1 LPLLVPSELRP
12 SEDGVTVTNVGSF
25 SASFGGFKLATPL
38 ANITVAPIT
47 RNYRWW
53 TAFGVRTSRVDD
65 GLTFGTNRDAGV
77 CVHFDEKVPSR
88 MRRSGHSALT
98 VADLEELMR
107 VLGGDHDESSTTS
120 TA

>member
-1 LPLLVPSELRP
+1 
-12 SEDGVTVTNVGSF
+12 
-25 SASFGGFKLATPL
+25 
-38 ANITVAPIT
+38 
-47 RNYRWW
+47 
-53 TAFGVRTSRVDD
+53 
-65 GLTFGTNRDAGV
+65 
-77 CVHFDEKVPSR
+77 

>member
-1 LPLLVPSELRP
+1 LLVPSELRP

-25 SASFGGFKLATPL
+25 SASFGGLKLATPL